1 MLRYLPFLSVWLEY
15 IIHSGAISNITILAR
30 RKNIE
35 LIHINNQIVLNFMG
49 VFVAKSLSVPC
60 VSHLR
65 TFNSYGLNQ
74 YKIAYTKI
82 INLHYI
88 AISEKIKRHWV
99 QRGLDSRNVDVV
111 YNVYQSSENND
122 LQANDVSDMS
132 EYDGYKIIFVGRLTG
147 CKGVPFL
154 LKSFEQIINN
164 NINSKLFLV
173 GNGEDENE
181 LKEYISGLNIKQ
193 HVVFMGYRSNPLAFI
208 RNADLLVLPSSKEGF
223 GRVLLEA
230 MAVGIPVI
238 GTDIGGIPEIITHGE
253 NGLLVDYGDVDNLKR
268 SIIEILK
275 NNSLREKIIQGG
287 YDTINSKFRVETYQ
301 GKIEN
306 IYDTLLGVTN

>member
-181 LKEYISGLNIKQ
+181 LKEYISGLI
-193 HVVFMGYRSNPLAFI
+193 
-208 RNADLLVLPSSKEGF
+208 
-223 GRVLLEA
+223 
-230 MAVGIPVI
+230 
-238 GTDIGGIPEIITHGE
+238 
-253 NGLLVDYGDVDNLKR
+253 
-268 SIIEILK
+268 
-275 NNSLREKIIQGG
+275 
-287 YDTINSKFRVETYQ
+287 
-301 GKIEN
+301 
-306 IYDTLLGVTN
+306 